1 MLVISTAALMAP
13 GCAIVLLMPGPT
25 NTLLAAA
32 GLKQGL
38 RRSAP
43 LTAAEFAGY
52 LVSISVWGI
61 LFTHASHSLSWLP
74 KLLRIASSIFLG
86 WLAIRL
92 WLTAEA
98 KTVSDAKVIGP
109 RTLFSATVLNPKAV
123 LFAGS
128 IFPPAAF
135 ASFTLWLTAMAIFA
149 CLLIPIGFVWIAI
162 GVASGNGRT
171 PLVGPAQ
178 VQRCASVV
186 VAGFSVSLIW
196 ALAR

>member
-1 MLVISTAALMAP
+1 MLSISTAVLMVS

-38 RRSAP
+38 RRSAH
-43 LTAAEFAGY
+43 LTMAELAGY
-52 LVSISVWGI
+52 LVAISLWGI
-61 LFTHASHSLSWLP
+61 CFTHAAHSLSWLP
-74 KLLRIASSIFLG
+74 KLLRVASSLYLA

-92 WLTAEA
+92 WRTANA
-98 KTVSDAKVIGP
+98 IASSTAGVIGP
-109 RTLFSATVLNPKAV
+109 RTLFGATVLNPKAI

-135 ASFTLWLTAMAIFA
+135 ASLATWVEAMAIFTA
-149 CLLIPIGFVWIAI
+149 LLVPIGLVWIAI
-162 GVASGNGRT
+162 GAASGSGRL
-171 PLVGPAQ
+171 PHIRPAQ

-186 VAGFSVSLIW
+186 VAAFSVSLMW
-196 ALAR
+196 AVAR